1 MVSWSDS
8 FNHKEKMI
16 LLLLPLFYHGLFAVK
31 HSLMH
36 SVTGSSGDPNI
47 SEFAGVVLFDGT
59 EAVYC
64 DSRNKKLE
72 PRQDWMKKIFS
83 NDTQHLALYTQQ
95 CFEDQ
100 PKIFRFLIST
110 VKGGV
115 HIGQRTGGC
124 EWNENTDEVVGMV
137 QYGYNGEGFLELD
150 LKTLTWI
157 PLKPEAAIIK
167 KEWDTDTIVLKD
179 IESLLT
185 KVCREWLKRYWSYGS
200 SFLQRTVL
208 PSVSLLQKT
217 PSSPVSCHTTG
228 FYPDRVMMFWRKDG
242 EEIHEGV
249 DHREILPNND
259 ETFQIT
265 VNLNV
270 SSVRPEDWKRY
281 DCVFHLSGVE
291 DNIVTKLDK
300 TAIRTNWDEN
310 NRTSERNTFNSFY
323 LILIYVA
330 FVHFLCLNSGRSQ
343 RPFFPF
349 KDRQPINPCMFPTP
363 VPCFLFV
370 PVLRY
375 L

>member
-47 SEFAGVVLFDGT
+47 SEFAGV
-59 EAVYC
+59 
-64 DSRNKKLE
+64 
-72 PRQDWMKKIFS
+72 
-83 NDTQHLALYTQQ
+83 
-95 CFEDQ
+95 
-100 PKIFRFLIST
+100 
-110 VKGGV
+110 
-115 HIGQRTGGC
+115 HILQRTGGC

-217 PSSPVSCHTTG
+217 PSSPVSCHATG
-228 FYPDRVMMFWRKDG
+228 FYPNKAMMFWRKDG

-249 DHREILPNND
+249 VHREILPNND

-310 NRTSERNTFNSFY
+310 NRTK
-323 LILIYVA
+323 LISIIV
-330 FVHFLCLNSGRSQ
+330 V
-343 RPFFPF
+343 
-349 KDRQPINPCMFPTP
+349 
-363 VPCFLFV
+363 V
-370 PVLRY
+370 PVLIAIAAVGFVVYKRKKAPVDVY
-375 L
+375 E

>member
-1 MVSWSDS
+1 MM
-8 FNHKEKMI
+8 FF
-16 LLLLPLFYHGLFAVK
+16 LFPLFCHGLFAMK

-47 SEFAGVVLFDGT
+47 SEFAGVVLVDGT

-64 DSRNKKLE
+64 DSRNKILE

-100 PKIFRFLIST
+100 PRIFRFLIST
-110 VKGGV
+110 LKQLLHQIEGV
-115 HIGQRTGGC
+115 HILQRTGGC
-124 EWNENTDEVVGMV
+124 EWNENTGEVTGVL
-137 QYGYNGEGFLELD
+137 QYWYNGEGFLEFD

-167 KEWDTDTIVLKD
+167 QQWDTDTAVIKEV
-179 IESLLT
+179 ESLLT
-185 KVCREWLKRYWSYGS
+185 KFCPEWLKRYLNYGS

-217 PSSPVSCHTTG
+217 SSSPVSCHATG
-228 FYPDRVMMFWRKDG
+228 FYPDRAAMFWRKDG

-259 ETFQIT
+259 GTFQTT

-270 SSVRPEDWKRY
+270 SSVRPEDWKKY
-281 DCVFHLSGVE
+281 DCVFQLSGVE
-291 DNIVTKLDK
+291 NNIVTKLHK
-300 TAIRTNWDEN
+300 TVIRTNWDEN
-310 NRTSERNTFNSFY
+310 NRME
-323 LILIYVA
+323 
-330 FVHFLCLNSGRSQ
+330 FLS
-343 RPFFPF
+343 
-349 KDRQPINPCMFPTP
+349 III
-363 VPCFLFV
+363 V
-370 PVLRY
+370 PVLILVAAVGFFVYKKKREKEIAPPPVNMNEFSEA
-375 L
+375 LN

>member
-110 VKGGV
+110 VKQLLHQIEGV
-115 HIGQRTGGC
+115 HILQRTGGC

-349 KDRQPINPCMFPTP
+349 EVKLKQGN
-363 VPCFLFV
+363 
-370 PVLRY
+370 VLK
-375 L
+375 LWSAKL